1 MVNLKLSVILIILL
15 IGGLLLFSNGN
26 QHTFNQG
33 EYCSSMLSSI
43 SKVDYVN
50 YDNDLKQ
57 ASWLIDFTVTP
68 HGGQCVRTTIP
79 QTEFV
84 DEQENVKGQDS
95 VELKIEQLSSF
106 CEYDV
111 NHDTS
116 KTPLYK
122 AVPYYETKWYG
133 IWVSDAEIEKD
144 LNSFDIANNCNRFA
158 FSGPCERTYDWGVLG
173 HNCLFTCIKFNKAA
187 DLGMVKTPRY
197 TFATKFTLGDQPP
210 VVLGTS
216 TLESEA
222 GTMDGGM
229 ISGSIGD
236 VGFIRWKGN
245 VHSGDTCDSLGHRY
259 YGVYP
264 TTTSKWEIK
273 QDVGNAKYSY
283 YYNKYKDLYSKI
295 ASIVNTASLIGTEG
309 IIERTKSEMGGI
321 DREVQYLNNAVDTVL
336 RLPSTCL
343 EYGYIDLNT
352 LLEDRDDRQHSTFKI
367 SSLKELY
374 YPEFTLKLDAEWVG
388 IYEPH
393 GIPRITNCPDY
404 TGAEFSSGTMSLDI
418 KNIAEEYG
426 YFAGR
431 MVCPTA
437 TTTTPDTIQVAP
449 GDTRNMRF
457 DFNLGH
463 MVTDFE
469 ETCTVLV
476 YDINDPSQSDRCT
489 PTISTTAIERCI
501 TGEERCLGLYER
513 QSCSNNQWFTQERC
527 EFGCEPY
534 VEYGLSKARCKSSIV
549 PIRCGNKVC
558 EPQYGENI
566 VTCPIDCLSSD
577 RCNYGCADWDFQC
590 KFNEMTCKMQASIVG
605 LALYLGLFA
614 VIILLFYLFVKFY
627 VIKKL
632 LKKII

>member
-1 MVNLKLSVILIILL
+1 MVNRGQLSVILMILL
-15 IGGLLLFSNGN
+15 IGLLLLSSNGN
-26 QHTFNQG
+26 QHIFNQG
-33 EYCSSMLSSI
+33 EYCPSIVSSI

-50 YDNDLKQ
+50 YDNDLKKN
-57 ASWLIDFTVTP
+57 SWLIDLTVGQ
-68 HGGQCVRTTIP
+68 GGQCIRTTIP
-79 QTEFV
+79 KSKFV
-84 DEQENVKGQDS
+84 DEQENIKGKEN

-111 NHDTS
+111 NYDSS

-122 AVPYYETKWYG
+122 ATPYYETKWYG
-133 IWVSDAEIEKD
+133 IWVSQEDFQKD
-144 LNSFDIANNCNRFA
+144 INSFSTTNNCKYA
-158 FSGPCERTYDWGVLG
+158 FGGPCERTPLG
-173 HNCLFTCIKFNKAA
+173 QTCLFTCIKFNKAA
-187 DLGMVKTPRY
+187 DLGIVRTPRY

-210 VVLGTS
+210 VILGTS
-216 TLESEA
+216 TLNSTGNEME
-222 GTMDGGM
+222 GGM
-229 ISGSIGD
+229 ISGKLGN

-245 VHSGDTCDSLGHRY
+245 AYSGQQCSILGHRY

-273 QDVGNAKYSY
+273 QDDGNAKYSY
-283 YYNKYKDLYSKI
+283 YYTKYS
-295 ASIVNTASLIGTEG
+295 SLKSDIGTSLG
-309 IIERTKSEMGGI
+309 VSKTIEEAKSGLNGV
-321 DREVQYLNNAVDTVL
+321 DRKIQYLNNAVDDVL

-343 EYGYIDLNT
+343 EYGNINLNT
-352 LLEDRDDRQHSTFKI
+352 LLEDRGSRQHSTFKI
-367 SSLKELY
+367 SSLKKLY
-374 YPEFTLKLDAEWVG
+374 YPEFTLKLDADWVG

-393 GIPRITNCPDY
+393 GIPSIINCPDY
-404 TGAEFSSGTMSLDI
+404 IGTEFSSGTISLNI
-418 KNIAEEYG
+418 KNVAKEYG

-449 GDTRNMRF
+449 EDTRNMRF

-463 MVTDFE
+463 KVTDFD

-476 YDINDPSQSDRCT
+476 YDINDPTQSDRCT
-489 PTISTTAIERCI
+489 PTISTTAIERCQ

-513 QSCSNNQWFTQERC
+513 QACSNNQWFTQEKC

-534 VEYGLSKARCKSSIV
+534 IQYGLTKARCKSSTIS
-549 PIRCGNKVC
+549 IKCGNKVC

-566 VTCPIDCLSSD
+566 DTCSVDCLSSD
-577 RCNYGCADWDFQC
+577 RCTYGCADWDLQC
-590 KFNEMTCKMQASIVG
+590 KFNEMICKMQASIVG

-614 VIILLFYLFVKFY
+614 GILIILYLFVRFY

-632 LKKII
+632 KK